1 MALKITTEDLAER
14 QKQLT
19 VEVPQDQIEAAM
31 HRAARQMSKRTHIA
45 GFRPGKA
52 PYEVVVQ
59 RYGEEAVFDEALDS
73 LGPDIYRQALENTE
87 LDPIAPGSFD
97 DVVSRAPLVLRYT
110 VPLRPSIDLGKYRE
124 LRLPSPE
131 PEVADAAVEEVLE
144 GLRQQQALIEP
155 ADRAAQDSD
164 VIVLDVKGEL
174 GAPAGPA
181 DGGPS
186 PESEP
191 PTASGARPVLMDE
204 KGLSLL
210 LAEATDFP
218 FPGVATHLTG
228 MRAGDEKDVEY
239 TFPADYRNESLRG
252 RSASFHFHCQ
262 AVKSRIVPEWSDE
275 LARTMGEFNDLPDLR
290 MKVRQSLEAQSR
302 RQAEAEFAEKVI
314 EAVLAGATIVFPP
327 VLLRQEVDDTL
338 HDLDHR
344 LKDQRLS
351 LAEYLKIEK
360 KEEPDLRK
368 DLEPQAR
375 RRLERAL
382 VLGQVVEAE
391 GLEVEEA
398 EVDAAIARILE
409 PLNEAGASARRALQ
423 SPAGRRRVALDLL
436 TDKAVAR
443 LVQIALGEAPPLT
456 PGSAEGP
463 ALAAQAT
470 PAQGEA
476 DS

>member
-1 MALKITTEDLAER
+1 MALKITTEDLSER

-31 HRAARQMSKRTHIA
+31 HRAARQMSKRAHIA

-52 PYEVVVQ
+52 PYEVIVK
-59 RYGEEAVFDEALDS
+59 RYGEEAIFDEALDS
-73 LGPDIYRQALENTE
+73 LGPDIYRQALENSE

-97 DVVSRAPLVLRYT
+97 DVVSREPLVLRYT
-110 VPLRPSIDLGKYRE
+110 VPLRPSVDLGKYRD
-124 LRLPSPE
+124 LRLPFPA
-131 PEVADAAVEEVLE
+131 PEVGEAAVEEVLE

-155 ADRAAQDSD
+155 VDRAAQDSD

-174 GAPAGPA
+174 GAPADPA
-181 DGGPS
+181 EAQPS
-186 PESEP
+186 AETEVPA
-191 PTASGARPVLMDE
+191 ASGDRPVLMDE

-218 FPGVATHLTG
+218 FPEVAAHLTG
-228 MRAGDEKDVEY
+228 MQAGDEKEVEY

-252 RSASFHFHCQ
+252 RRASFHFRCQ
-262 AVKSRIVPEWSDE
+262 AVKSRVLPEWSDE
-275 LARTMGEFNDLPDLR
+275 LARTMGEFEDLSDLR

-302 RQAEAEFAEKVI
+302 RQVEAEFAEQAI
-314 EAVLAGATIVFPP
+314 EAVVAGATIVYPP

-351 LAEYLKIEK
+351 LAEYIKIEK

-368 DLEPQAR
+368 ELEPQAR

-382 VLGQVVEAE
+382 VLGEVVEAE
-391 GLEVEEA
+391 GLEVEEV
-398 EVDAAIARILE
+398 EVDTAIGRILE
-409 PLNEAGASARRALQ
+409 PLNDAVASARRALE

-443 LVQIALGEAPPLT
+443 LVQIARGEAPPLT
-456 PGSAEGP
+456 PGPDEGT